1 MSQDKRTVSTDAL
14 ESLGMIHTR
23 QEYRDAIH
31 LAVEPVEAGE
41 RLSPSDHIYLK
52 DGKAYSKHGKNIVI
66 ETLGIVD
73 PFLSTAVKEGEK
85 FWLVVYP
92 RKITSLRHVW
102 THNSFPEPVEVKEV
116 SKEEQFASELV
127 AFVKERYGMS
137 VEEYKQPPELTR
149 DLKKAIYEAD
159 FADKAAKK
167 ASAYVWI
174 SNYADE
180 LSDGRNQITAEEL
193 IETALTRIDATSSW
207 GGAYLVKGGLL
218 ESVSTSAEFWDQ
230 LAIYLDRH
238 IPDSDRNNFFS
249 CSC

>member
-1 MSQDKRTVSTDAL
+1 MSQDKRTVSNDAL

-31 LAVEPVEAGE
+31 LAVEPVEAGQA
-41 RLSPSDHIYLK
+41 LKAGDHIYLL
-52 DGKAYSKHGKNIVI
+52 DGKAYKLPKTSSD
-66 ETLGIVD
+66 TLGIVD
-73 PFLSTAVKEGEK
+73 PFLMAPVKEGEK

-102 THNSFPEPVEVKEV
+102 SHPAFPEPVEVKEV
-116 SKEEQFASELV
+116 SKEERFAADLV
-127 AFVKERYGMS
+127 AFVKERSGIS
-137 VEEYKQPPELTR
+137 VEEYKQSPQHTR
-149 DLKKAIYEAD
+149 DLKQAVYEAG

-167 ASAYVWI
+167 ANAYVWI

-180 LSDGRNQITAEEL
+180 LSDGRYQITAEEL
-193 IETALTRIDATSSW
+193 IETALTHIDATSSW
-207 GGAYLVKGGLL
+207 GGDYLVKGGLL

-230 LAIYLDRH
+230 LAVYLDRH
-238 IPDSDRNNFFS
+238 IPESDRHNFFS